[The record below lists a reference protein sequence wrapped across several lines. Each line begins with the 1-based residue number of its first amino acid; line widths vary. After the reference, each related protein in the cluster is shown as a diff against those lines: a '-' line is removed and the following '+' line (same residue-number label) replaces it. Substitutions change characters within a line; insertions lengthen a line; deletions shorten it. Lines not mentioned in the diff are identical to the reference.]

1 MTRKRFKCHYLQ
13 IKKTLGGK
21 NVVESLMEQMWQK
34 QMIIH
39 PMFPF
44 DMMDIMFV
52 VGLYLGLLSDLWL
65 INMSRELWLIRRSV
79 HKLFDVKS
87 LNNSK
92 LSEWKNNSNRS
103 SLSSYQRLHSSGI
116 PTAISSSVAPLAPEI
131 TRRSLSIVWVGGI
144 KRDGSDK
151 QQEVNIKKV
160 RNHPQYDK
168 QSSDHDITIL
178 ELRLVLILESLL
190 P

>member
-1 MTRKRFKCHYLQ
+1 MERMTRKRFKCHYSQ

-21 NVVESLMEQMWQK
+21 NVVESLVEQMWQK

-44 DMMDIMFV
+44 DMMDFMFV

-65 INMSRELWLIRRSV
+65 INMTLDSRVLSRELWLIRRSI

-116 PTAISSSVAPLAPEI
+116 PTVISSSVAPLHQK
-131 TRRSLSIVWVGGI
+131 SLA
-144 KRDGSDK
+144 DPC
-151 QQEVNIKKV
+151 Q
-160 RNHPQYDK
+160 
-168 QSSDHDITIL
+168 
-178 ELRLVLILESLL
+178 
-190 P
+190 